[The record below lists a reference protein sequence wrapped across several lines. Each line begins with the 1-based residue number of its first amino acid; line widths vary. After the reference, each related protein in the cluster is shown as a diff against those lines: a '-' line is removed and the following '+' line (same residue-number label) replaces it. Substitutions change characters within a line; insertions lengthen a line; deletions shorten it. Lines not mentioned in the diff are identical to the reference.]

1 MADIDLIAQYDKKSP
16 ITEAYRVVRTNLQF
30 AGAGKQIK
38 LISFTST
45 TPFEGKST
53 TISNVAIT
61 MAQDDKKVLLIDCD
75 MRKPVQHKKFGLP
88 NKGLSNYIATGADF
102 SDVVQRNV
110 VENLDVLP
118 SGPIPPNPSEI
129 LGSARMEELLK
140 EVSAQ
145 YDYVL
150 LDMPPV
156 LPVTD
161 AAVIG
166 SKVDG
171 VIFVLSAGDI
181 SPEEAK
187 EAQNRLKQSGANVLG
202 VILNKVPQQRGYGY
216 NSGYYYYYYYYY
228 DDDHTKHKGHRHH
241 HHHTEEDSD

>member
-16 ITEAYRVVRTNLQF
+16 ITEAYRAVRTNLQF

-45 TPFEGKST
+45 TPSEGKSI

-88 NKGLSNYIATGADF
+88 NKGLSNYIATGAEF

-187 EAQNRLKQSGANVLG
+187 EAQNRLKQGGANILG
-202 VILNKVPQQRGYGY
+202 VILNKVPQHRGYGY
-216 NSGYYYYYYYYY
+216 NSGYYYYYYY
-228 DDDHTKHKGHRHH
+228 DDDHIKHKGHRHH
-241 HHHTEEDSD
+241 HHHTEEDSDK

>member
-88 NKGLSNYIATGADF
+88 NKGQSNYIAPGAEF
-102 SDVVQRNV
+102 SDVVQREV

-145 YDYVL
+145 YDYIL

-171 VIFVLSAGDI
+171 VIFVLSAGSI

-187 EAQNRLKQSGANVLG
+187 EAQNRLKQGGANILG
-202 VILNKVPQQRGYGY
+202 VILNKVPQHRGYGY
-216 NSGYYYYYYYYY
+216 NSGYYYYYYY
-228 DDDHTKHKGHRHH
+228 DDDHIKHKGPRHH
-241 HHHTEEDSD
+241 HHHTEEDSDK

>member
-1 MADIDLIAQYDKKSP
+1 MMADIDLIAQYDKKSP
-16 ITEAYRVVRTNLQF
+16 ITEAYRAVRTNLQF

-45 TPFEGKST
+45 TPFEGKSI

-88 NKGLSNYIATGADF
+88 NKGLSNCIATGADL
-102 SDVVQRNV
+102 DEVIQKEVLP
-110 VENLDVLP
+110 NLDILP
-118 SGPIPPNPSEI
+118 SGPVPPNPSEL
-129 LGSARMEELLK
+129 LGSARMSDILK
-140 EVSAQ
+140 DTTEA

-161 AAVIG
+161 AAVLG

-171 VIFVLSAGDI
+171 VVFVISAG
-181 SPEEAK
+181 SVAPEEVK

-202 VILNKVPQQRGYGY
+202 VILNKVPQHRGYGY
-216 NSGYYYYYYYYY
+216 NSGYYYYYYY

-241 HHHTEEDSD
+241 HHHTEEDSDK